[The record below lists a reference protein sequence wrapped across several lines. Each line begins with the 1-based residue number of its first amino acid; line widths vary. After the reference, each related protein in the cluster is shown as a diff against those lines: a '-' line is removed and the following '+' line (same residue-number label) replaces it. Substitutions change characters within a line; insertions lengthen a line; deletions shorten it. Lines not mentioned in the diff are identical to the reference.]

1 MSSKTPENAPQPIAE
16 SPEAKEAPNPLR
28 DYAIRVLTPRLKKML
43 AQMEGVC
50 LAEEIEPIHQMR
62 VWSRRS
68 RAALDIFGACF
79 YEKEFATLA
88 LEVKRVTRA
97 LGAAR
102 DLDVMIQRLRQL
114 AETLPEDQR
123 AGVYLSVGN
132 LVRDREAV
140 QPHVVATMQHLEQF
154 ELLARWKALL
164 VLPAP
169 SPRQVPTEGLM
180 HPERSLVANAS
191 HAIRLRTREMVA
203 YEYTLSDQTLVTEL
217 HEMRIAAKRLRYTLE
232 IFQDAFQNPAEAEL
246 LAEFLTSVRDL
257 QEILGELHDADVLVP
272 HLSTQLSRI
281 INAGYGKTSKKE
293 PILGVHHVDFHV
305 IEGLV
310 RLCSQI
316 VEERNTQFQSLQSR
330 WSTFRATGLL
340 ERLDERLDAHEA
352 LL

>member
-1 MSSKTPENAPQPIAE
+1 MSSETPENASQLIAE
-16 SPEAKEAPNPLR
+16 SPLLEETPNPLR
-28 DYAIRVLTPRLKKML
+28 DYAIRVLNPRLKKML
-43 AQMEGVC
+43 AQMEGVR
-50 LAEEIEPIHQMR
+50 LAIDIEPIHQMR

-79 YEKEFATLA
+79 YEKEFTTLA

-102 DLDVMIQRLRQL
+102 DLDVMIQRLRQM
-114 AETLPEDQR
+114 AETLPEDRR

-132 LVRDREAV
+132 LIRDREAV
-140 QPHVVATMQHLEQF
+140 QPHVVATIEHLEQF

-169 SPRQVPTEGLM
+169 LPDQVPAEGLL
-180 HPERSLVANAS
+180 HPERSLIANAS
-191 HAIRLRTREMVA
+191 HAIRLRTHEMVA
-203 YEYTLSDQTLVTEL
+203 YEYTLSDAELVTEL

-246 LAEFLTSVRDL
+246 LAEFLSSVREL
-257 QEILGELHDADVLVP
+257 QEILGELHDADVIVP
-272 HLSTQLSRI
+272 HLSAQLSRI
-281 INAGYGKTSKKE
+281 LKAGHGKTSKKE
-293 PILGVHHVDFHV
+293 PLLGVHHIDFHV

-316 VEERNTQFQSLQSR
+316 VEERDTQFQNLQNR
-330 WSTFRATGLL
+330 WSAFRATGLL
-340 ERLDERLDAHEA
+340 ERLDERLDAHESR
-352 LL
+352 L